1 MKTKYAFLTILL
13 LAALLA
19 ACGTQTENTG
29 TAGNQAPPPANTG
42 QNDAAGDDGAS
53 SNSGEAAVVETP
65 AGDSAEVSF
74 ANDVLPIL
82 ESRCLTCH
90 GGDRIEGEL
99 VVSSYADLMAGG
111 KDGAVVIPGDA
122 AGSMLYDLAASGKM
136 PKRGAKLTPVQLA
149 VIEAWINAGAPDN

>member
-1 MKTKYAFLTILL
+1 MKTKYAFFTILL
-13 LAALLA
+13 MAALLA

-29 TAGNQAPPPANTG
+29 TSGNLETPAANTS
-42 QNDAAGDDGAS
+42 QNDAAS
-53 SNSGEAAVVETP
+53 SNTGDAAMVETP
-65 AGDSAEVSF
+65 AGDTTEVSF

-90 GGDRIEGEL
+90 GGDRIEGGL

-122 AGSMLYDLAASGKM
+122 AGSLLYDLTASGKM
-136 PKRGAKLTPVQLA
+136 PKRGANLTPVQLA
-149 VIEAWINAGAPDN
+149 VIEAWINAGALDN